1 VKEVIEMATKS
12 ITKNIVVRDKKHV
25 KALVKALEKS
35 QSTDKKHTVPKAVLY
50 DPSVDQLRKIFS
62 A

>member
-1 VKEVIEMATKS
+1 MATKS